1 MLKKF
6 LSLFEK
12 KEKAKLVVIFF
23 LNSLTFFFELL
34 SLASLPIFVAI
45 LLDASFLN
53 TKLDGTFGQSILQ
66 NLSEKDLII
75 LSGSFVV
82 ATFVLKNIFL
92 IFLSY
97 FQGLFFKKIKIKLS
111 NKLFN
116 FYLNSPYL
124 YHLQNNP
131 SKLSRNISMQIEDLY
146 VYFFHCLN
154 LFREFLAI
162 LVIFSLLI
170 FVNPTV
176 TIISS
181 ICLAFVSYLYIKTIK
196 PYIKKKSS
204 DNVELIRKITQ
215 VIYETF
221 GSVKDIKLL
230 SKEKQIEKFF
240 NDKISK
246 YQSNIFF
253 FSIFERLPRFIL
265 EIASIAGIIFI
276 SLVYLGYNQNY
287 LSLLPILSLI
297 AISFMR
303 FIPAF
308 NSITT
313 SIYYMKIHEPSV
325 DIVHNELKEIV
336 SNKIEE
342 YKNIKKINVNENKS
356 FFSANGI
363 TFYYPDNKVPQLDNI
378 SMAIKEGEKVGLTG
392 ETGAGKSTLF
402 HIMLGLIYPK
412 SGDII
417 YKNESIF
424 QNLDEWRKEIGY
436 ISQNIYLLDSSIEK
450 NIAFNF
456 LDEPINKEKLRKA
469 INVACLKE
477 KISSMPQGI
486 NTLVGNDGLKLSGGE
501 RQRIAIARAAYKN
514 PNIFFMDES
523 TSALDD
529 KTENLIMNNLNQEFK
544 NKTFIMIA
552 HRKSTI
558 EKCDKVWKLSNGKL
572 TL

>member
-181 ICLAFVSYLYIKTIK
+181 ISLALVSYLYIKTIK

-246 YQSNIFF
+246 YHSNIFF

-436 ISQNIYLLDSSIEK
+436 ISQNIYLLDSSVEK

-456 LDEPINKEKLRKA
+456 LDEQINKEKLRKA
-469 INVACLKE
+469 INVACLNE

-572 TL
+572 TS

>member
-1 MLKKF
+1 MHLYCSTIELYIVQKLNGFIVVNVKKNF
-6 LSLFEK
+6 IFIRK
-12 KEKAKLVVIFF
+12 KEKAKLLVIFF

-53 TKLDGTFGQSILQ
+53 TKLAGTFGQSILQ
-66 NLSEKDLII
+66 NLNEKDLII

-154 LFREFLAI
+154 LYREFLAI

-181 ICLAFVSYLYIKTIK
+181 ISLAFISYLYIKTIK

-246 YQSNIFF
+246 YHSNIFF

-325 DIVHNELKEIV
+325 DVVHNELKEIV

-356 FFSANGI
+356 FFLANGI
-363 TFYYPDNKVPQLDNI
+363 TFIILI
-378 SMAIKEGEKVGLTG
+378 IK
-392 ETGAGKSTLF
+392 
-402 HIMLGLIYPK
+402 
-412 SGDII
+412 
-417 YKNESIF
+417 
-424 QNLDEWRKEIGY
+424 
-436 ISQNIYLLDSSIEK
+436 
-450 NIAFNF
+450 F
-456 LDEPINKEKLRKA
+456 L
-469 INVACLKE
+469 
-477 KISSMPQGI
+477 S
-486 NTLVGNDGLKLSGGE
+486 
-501 RQRIAIARAAYKN
+501 
-514 PNIFFMDES
+514 
-523 TSALDD
+523 
-529 KTENLIMNNLNQEFK
+529 
-544 NKTFIMIA
+544 
-552 HRKSTI
+552 
-558 EKCDKVWKLSNGKL
+558 
-572 TL
+572 

>member
-12 KEKAKLVVIFF
+12 KEKAKLLVIFF

-53 TKLDGTFGQSILQ
+53 TKLAGTFGQSILQ
-66 NLSEKDLII
+66 NLNEKDLII

-154 LFREFLAI
+154 LYREFLAI

-181 ICLAFVSYLYIKTIK
+181 ISLAFISYLYIKTIK

-246 YQSNIFF
+246 YHSNIFF

-325 DIVHNELKEIV
+325 DVVHNELKEIV

-356 FFSANGI
+356 FFLANGI
-363 TFYYPDNKVPQLDNI
+363 TFYYPDNKIPQLDNI
-378 SMAIKEGEKVGLTG
+378 SMTINEGEKVGLTG

-402 HIMLGLIYPK
+402 HIMLGLIHPK

-417 YKNESIF
+417 YKNKSIF

-436 ISQNIYLLDSSIEK
+436 ISQNIYLLDSTIEK

-456 LDEPINKEKLRKA
+456 LDESINKEKLRKA
-469 INVACLKE
+469 IKVACLDE
-477 KISSMPQGI
+477 KISSMPQGL
-486 NTLVGNDGLKLSGGE
+486 NTVVGNDGLKLSGGE

-572 TL
+572 TS

>member
-1 MLKKF
+1 MLKNF

-181 ICLAFVSYLYIKTIK
+181 ISLALVSYLYIKTIK

-246 YQSNIFF
+246 YHSNIFF

-436 ISQNIYLLDSSIEK
+436 ISQNIYLLDSSVEK

-469 INVACLKE
+469 INVACLNE

-572 TL
+572 TS

>member
-1 MLKKF
+1 MLKNF

-181 ICLAFVSYLYIKTIK
+181 ISLALVSYLYIKTIK

-246 YQSNIFF
+246 YHSNIFF

-436 ISQNIYLLDSSIEK
+436 ISQNIYLLDSSVEK

-456 LDEPINKEKLRKA
+456 LDEQINKEKLRKA
-469 INVACLKE
+469 INVACLNE

-572 TL
+572 TS